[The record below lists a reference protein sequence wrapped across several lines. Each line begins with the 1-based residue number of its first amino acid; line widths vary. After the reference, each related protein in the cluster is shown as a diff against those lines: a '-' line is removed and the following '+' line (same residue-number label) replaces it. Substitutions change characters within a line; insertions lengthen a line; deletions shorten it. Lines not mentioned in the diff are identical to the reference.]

1 MNSTPIRP
9 RASEQGNVILIA
21 LGVLVVLATIAG
33 STLTAISSRYKTAY
47 RTAAWEEALLT
58 AESGVDM
65 TIAQVAGLLPDVQ
78 LNSGGVTLGTS
89 TPSLALLTG
98 LKLEPGGLN
107 LANGVTVSLTP
118 DKLVH
123 GGEGATTSSATVS
136 IDVLPLDQVLDGQLL
151 SGVLGLLSSNQP
163 ASINLLRLRSRGVVQ
178 LPGSSRLP
186 DVSRLDAQ
194 LLRAALVRDPAT
206 GQKVTAPFVAREI
219 EVLLKPVFPF
229 EHGVATDGLLEAAS
243 PLSRFDSFNS
253 ASPLASTDGLFDSS
267 KRREKIEVSTNG
279 PEMTLGGTVHGN
291 VFTNGANIVKDTH
304 VTGRVNN
311 AAFRPMPVVNAPTWT
326 ALASAVTGTKNITG
340 GGLLTPARHK
350 FTDVG
355 GTIHVTGGALSG
367 LGGLLGGLPVAGG
380 IVNSQADIY
389 VTGDFNGKLIVD
401 PGVRVR
407 LYVAGNVNFAAGAL
421 QNLGERAA
429 NVQIFGV
436 PPASG
441 ATRSMTI
448 DTSGNPIAAI
458 YAPTHNVSL
467 TGNGSLSGAVS
478 AATLRLPGAASVHFD
493 EVLSLEPGL
502 VLGYEL
508 VSWKEIQSP

>member
-1 MNSTPIRP
+1 MNSTPIRR
-9 RASEQGNVILIA
+9 RASEQGNVIVIA

-58 AESGVDM
+58 AESGIDM
-65 TIAQVAGLLPDVQ
+65 TLAQVAGLLPDVQ
-78 LNSGGVTLGTS
+78 LNSGGLTLGTS

-136 IDVLPLDQVLDGQLL
+136 IDVLPLDQVLNGQLL

-163 ASINLLRLRSRGVVQ
+163 SSINLLRLRSRGVVL
-178 LPGSSRLP
+178 LPGGSRMP
-186 DVSRLDAQ
+186 DVSKLDAQ

-206 GQKVTAPFVAREI
+206 GQKVAAPFVAREI

-229 EHGVATDGLLEAAS
+229 EHGVATDGPLEAAS
-243 PLSRFDSFNS
+243 ALTRFDSFNS
-253 ASPLASTDGLFDSS
+253 ASPLASTGGLFDSG
-267 KRREKIEVSTNG
+267 KRREKIEVSTNSA
-279 PEMTLGGTVHGN
+279 EVTLSGTIHGN
-291 VFTNGANIVKDTH
+291 LFTNGANIVKDAH
-304 VTGRVNN
+304 VTGRINN
-311 AAFRPMPVVNAPTWT
+311 AAFRPMAVVAAPTWT
-326 ALASAVTGTKNITG
+326 ALTSSVTGTKNIAG
-340 GGLLTPARHK
+340 GSLLAPARHK
-350 FTDVG
+350 FSEVS

-367 LGGLLGGLPVAGG
+367 LGGLLGGLPIAGG
-380 IVNSQADIY
+380 LVSSQVDIY
-389 VTGDFNGKLIVD
+389 VTGDFTGKLIVD
-401 PGVRVR
+401 SGVRVR
-407 LYVAGNVNFAAGAL
+407 LFVAGNVTLGADAL

-429 NVQIFGV
+429 SVQIFGV
-436 PPASG
+436 PPTSG
-441 ATRSMTI
+441 TTRTMTI
-448 DTSGNPIAAI
+448 DTTKNPIAAI
-458 YAPTHNVSL
+458 YAPTHHVNL

-478 AATLRLPGAASVHFD
+478 AASLRLPGGASVHFD

-508 VSWKEIQSP
+508 VSWKEIQTP